1 MFSYNKTLL
10 NYSLENL
17 RQLKNIRLRYL
28 QIDSKHKCVPTDW
41 YLGYDTFAIYTFYQL
56 TGNKGYLKSLM
67 KENIVD
73 F

>member
-41 YLGYDTFAIYTFYQL
+41 YLGYDTFAIYTFY
-56 TGNKGYLKSLM
+56 
-67 KENIVD
+67 
-73 F
+73 